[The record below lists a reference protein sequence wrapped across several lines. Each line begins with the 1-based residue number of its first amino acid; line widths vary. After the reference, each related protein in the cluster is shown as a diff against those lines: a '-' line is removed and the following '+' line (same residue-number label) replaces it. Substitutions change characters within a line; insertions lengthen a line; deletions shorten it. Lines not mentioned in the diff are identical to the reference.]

1 MNKRRHR
8 HIDKKKIYK
17 DTWNLDNAW
26 FEWLYPRL
34 KTYLKFGG
42 QIVNL
47 EFYKFDIDGEELTQL
62 QCIERM
68 IKDLELLRAND
79 YDFWHVDAAKAAE
92 DVAKIWSKVVLA
104 MWW

>member
-1 MNKRRHR
+1 MKE
-8 HIDKKKIYK
+8 
-17 DTWNLDNAW
+17 WGVLDNYTCQA
-26 FEWLYPRL
+26 FVILGY
-34 KTYLKFGG
+34 
-42 QIVNL
+42 
-47 EFYKFDIDGEELTQL
+47 IDGEELTQL

-79 YDFWHVDAAKAAE
+79 YDFWHEDAAKAAE